1 MDLIIPS
8 TFITMYVV
16 FWATY
21 KLFLLNE
28 GNNLNFQSLFLLI
41 IFLLFIV
48 NRFIFIYDFYFDDSP
63 GFFNL
68 GNANIIE
75 KNNYARFFTY
85 LIPTV
90 FFPYLALI
98 LGLKYSRSFLL
109 GIPFI
114 ILSILEISDINNF
127 IFYKNLRILG
137 LLYLIISSTFS
148 IVIIFHLI
156 MRESSDL
163 LTSWVFGCIF
173 AYNLA
178 SLKLISGYLYPEEFS
193 QMNEIN
199 YMLTAN
205 LVVMFLIIPTVT
217 KGKRILTGDLRYDS
231 IINFKKFD
239 VNKNTII
246 LSLHSKYR
254 IWNLREDIF
263 LDESDLLSSNDVDII
278 INNKSKFLK
287 EIMQAEIDFLQNKRD
302 FKYLQNPFYF
312 SELLGINYNT
322 VLTIFNSV
330 CRYSFSDYTKLL
342 RVLKADILIREGF
355 LKTSD
360 VDSLAKICFFNN
372 RITLY
377 NNFKKFLGK
386 SISTHKK
393 SIKSEK
399 PS

>member
-1 MDLIIPS
+1 M
-8 TFITMYVV
+8 
-16 FWATY
+16 
-21 KLFLLNE
+21 
-28 GNNLNFQSLFLLI
+28 
-41 IFLLFIV
+41 
-48 NRFIFIYDFYFDDSP
+48 
-63 GFFNL
+63 
-68 GNANIIE
+68 
-75 KNNYARFFTY
+75 
-85 LIPTV
+85 
-90 FFPYLALI
+90 
-98 LGLKYSRSFLL
+98 
-109 GIPFI
+109 
-114 ILSILEISDINNF
+114 
-127 IFYKNLRILG
+127 
-137 LLYLIISSTFS
+137 
-148 IVIIFHLI
+148 
-156 MRESSDL
+156 

-246 LSLHSKYR
+246 LSLHSKYK
-254 IWNLREDIF
+254 IWNLREDI
-263 LDESDLLSSNDVDII
+263 LLEESDLLSSNDVEII

-386 SISTHKK
+386 SISTHNK